1 MPDVLISIRPE
12 WCGAIFAGV
21 KTIEVRKTAPRLP
34 TPFKC
39 YVYCTEKGHFDITL
53 IDPVRQTSTKRI
65 LSGMVSGRFSV
76 KRIDRYTMVGTSTNN
91 MRYMRD
97 AGSGDFYSINFRQM
111 QLSEEEFKNY
121 GNGAALYGWHI
132 SDVRCFLDPKPLSEF
147 GLNRPPQSW
156 CYVEAPFYG

>member
-1 MPDVLISIRPE
+1 MPDVLISIRPK

-39 YVYCTEKGHFDITL
+39 YVYCTEKGHLDITL
-53 IDPVRQTSTKRI
+53 IDPVRQTNIKRI
-65 LSGMVSGRFSV
+65 LNGMVSGCFTVSRT
-76 KRIDRYTMVGTSTNN
+76 DRYVMVGTKASN

-97 AGSGDFYSINFRQM
+97 GGGGDFYPINFREM
-111 QLSEEEFKNY
+111 QLSEDELKNY
-121 GNGAALYGWHI
+121 GNGAVLYGWHI

-156 CYVEAPFYG
+156 RYVEVNE